1 MLSHEINPT
10 IYIGLGGSGIRS
22 MAFTKKMYEDEFGV
36 GKIPPQIAFLAIDSD
51 YAMENSPLLPTDISQ
66 DFVKLHLNDKLQ
78 DDKGNKVAEGVGA
91 GGSPRKGGILAEHSY
106 EVIMSKLIHRYKRVL
121 NTSCGN
127 RYVDVRMALSIA
139 GGTGAGAVLAVAH
152 IVKEALGD
160 GVRLYGYGMNYGV
173 YSSSD
178 TAIIGVPFSFLNAY
192 STVLGIDYTMHASS
206 EQPKEV
212 SFNNLSKVIYQPYFN
227 QFYIVDNNSE
237 TLVLAGDISQLCFAV
252 GMAMY
257 LSSNNRMNNYDAY
270 DWRNGAYDINNKRG
284 WVYGLGCC
292 QIVYK
297 GDELAEIY
305 KLRAIKFLASSFGY
319 KYDDIDFD
327 KCALEWTMRHD
338 VQIREDGVD
347 YTSLMDSIFPA
358 DEIRSIKSLV
368 CLSVKD
374 SYETTFDKVGRYV
387 NDLSRFP
394 GQQTIKERER
404 LLISLLNTEVEHYL
418 NAGYGV
424 RSVRL
429 FLDKLQNLCEEAI
442 CNRNNEITEISHII
456 QSMNNALHSCE
467 YIRKRNSILWHFR
480 SNGYKESLLEEMEH
494 LAYSIVRQKYELM
507 RRNVAVKI
515 LKTLVF
521 NIKIFIER
529 VGHTG
534 DILFNIMRYCDEQS
548 DLLIKKCMSPLP
560 FECNLSL
567 SDFNNMIIEESDLS
581 RLDSFSVASTL
592 RKPLYE
598 YSESDLM
605 DELLYYADS
614 LAGANKYK
622 ETDIMRVIERMDA
635 KERAAFEKE
644 VASKSEIMLNLDG
657 KGQIIKRGVLNK
669 SVPVLDSMVSEL
681 NVVYYHDG
689 EDYDFEF
696 ESYFLQKFNYR
707 YFHRRETP
715 SLKQKIMVYRSAGAI
730 IPYCL
735 RTFSDHLVKLQFG
748 DTVGKEKAFNF
759 NMSCDRTAFEWM
771 QKNNFSLKPMS
782 EMEMYPPLPC
792 PSPKLPF

>member
-1 MLSHEINPT
+1 MLSREINPT

-36 GKIPPQIAFLAIDSD
+36 GNIPPHIAFLAIDSD

-78 DDKGNKVAEGVGA
+78 DDKGDKVAEGVGA
-91 GGSPRKGGILAEHSY
+91 GGSPRKGRILAEYSY
-106 EVIMSKLIHRYKRVL
+106 EVIMSELIHRYKRVL
-121 NTSCGN
+121 NTSYGN

-212 SFNNLSKVIYQPYFN
+212 SFNNLNKVIYQPYFD

-237 TLVLAGDISQLCFAV
+237 TLVLAGDISQLCFAI

-257 LSSNNRMNNYDAY
+257 LSSNNRVNNYDAY
-270 DWRNGAYDINNKRG
+270 DWRNGAFDINNKRG

-297 GDELAEIY
+297 RDELAEIY
-305 KLRAIKFLASSFGY
+305 KIKAVKALAS
-319 KYDDIDFD
+319 DFDVKFNDLDLD
-327 KCALEWTMRHD
+327 KCALEWTMRHN
-338 VQIREDGVD
+338 VLIREDGVD
-347 YTSLMDSIFPA
+347 YTMLMDSIFPSEDIGA
-358 DEIRSIKSLV
+358 VELPS

-374 SYETTFDKVGRYV
+374 SSETTLRKVIHYLA
-387 NDLSRFP
+387 DLNRFP
-394 GQQTIKERER
+394 GEQNINEREKS
-404 LLISLLNTEVEHYL
+404 LISLLKAEVEYL
-418 NAGYGV
+418 INYFGV
-424 RSVRL
+424 GNLRV
-429 FLDKLQNLCEEAI
+429 FLDKLQSLCQKAI
-442 CNRNNEITEISHII
+442 SDRKDEITEIASNIE
-456 QSMNNALHSCE
+456 SSYRYLYCCE
-467 YIRKRNSILWHFR
+467 YVRKRKSLGWHFR
-480 SNGYKESLLEEMEH
+480 TKEYKAALLGQLEI
-494 LAYSIVRQKYELM
+494 LARSVLKQKYELA
-507 RRNVAVKI
+507 RRNVAVRI
-515 LKTLVF
+515 LETLVD
-521 NIKIFIER
+521 NIKLLVDGVE
-529 VGHTG
+529 HTG
-534 DILFNIMRYCDEQS
+534 RMLSYIKSHCDKQS
-548 DLLIKKCMSPLP
+548 GLLIEKCLSPLQ
-560 FECNLSL
+560 FECNLSQ
-567 SDFNNMIIEESDLS
+567 SECNNMIVDEA
-581 RLDSFSVASTL
+581 DSNSLRSFTFASTL
-592 RKPLYE
+592 YKPIYE
-598 YSESDLM
+598 YSES
-605 DELLYYADS
+605 ELLDEMLHYADS
-614 LAGANKYK
+614 LTGVKKYR
-622 ETDIMRVIERMDA
+622 EADIMSVVERMGE

-644 VASKSEIMLNLDG
+644 VAYKSEIMLNLDG
-657 KGQIIKRGVLNK
+657 KGQIKEGVLK
-669 SVPVLDSMVSEL
+669 KGIPVLDMMVSKL
-681 NVVYYHDG
+681 NVVYYYGG
-689 EDYDFEF
+689 ENPNGEF
-696 ESYFLQKFNYR
+696 ESSFLQQFKYR
-707 YFHRRETP
+707 QFHRRETP

-748 DTVGKEKAFNF
+748 DTVGKKKAFNL

-771 QKNNFSLKPMS
+771 QKNNFSLKPMT

-792 PSPKLPF
+792 PPPKLPY

>member
-1 MLSHEINPT
+1 MLSREINPT

-36 GKIPPQIAFLAIDSD
+36 GKIPPHIAFLAIDSD
-51 YAMENSPLLPTDISQ
+51 YAMENSPLLSTDISQ

-78 DDKGNKVAEGVGA
+78 DDKGDKVAEGVGA
-91 GGSPRKGGILAEHSY
+91 GGSPRKGRILAEHSY
-106 EVIMSKLIHRYKRVL
+106 KVIMSELIHRYKRVL
-121 NTSCGN
+121 NTSYGN

-160 GVRLYGYGMNYGV
+160 SVRLYGYGMNYGV

-212 SFNNLSKVIYQPYFN
+212 SFNNLSKVIYQPYFD

-257 LSSNNRMNNYDAY
+257 LSSNNRVNNYDAY
-270 DWRNGAYDINNKRG
+270 DWRNGAFDINNKRG

-319 KYDDIDFD
+319 KYDDMDFD

-347 YTSLMDSIFPA
+347 YTLLMDSIFPA
-358 DEIRSIKSLV
+358 DEIRSIKSLA

-374 SYETTFDKVGRYV
+374 SDETTFDKVGRYV

-394 GQQTIKERER
+394 GQQTINERER
-404 LLISLLNTEVEHYL
+404 LLISLLKTEVEHYL

-442 CNRNNEITEISHII
+442 CNRKNEITEISHNI

-467 YIRKRNSILWHFR
+467 YIRKRNSILWLFS
-480 SNGYKESLLEEMEH
+480 SNGNKESLLGEMEH

-507 RRNVAVKI
+507 RRNVAVRI
-515 LKTLVF
+515 LETLVD
-521 NIKIFIER
+521 NIKLLVDGVE
-529 VGHTG
+529 HTG
-534 DILFNIMRYCDEQS
+534 RMLSYIKSHCDKQS
-548 DLLIKKCMSPLP
+548 GLLIEKCLSPLQ
-560 FECNLSL
+560 FECNLSQ
-567 SDFNNMIIEESDLS
+567 SECNNMIVDEA
-581 RLDSFSVASTL
+581 DSNSLRSFTFASTL
-592 RKPLYE
+592 YKPIYE
-598 YSESDLM
+598 YSES
-605 DELLYYADS
+605 ELLDEMLHYADS
-614 LAGANKYK
+614 LTGVKKYR
-622 ETDIMRVIERMDA
+622 EADIMSVVERMGE

-644 VASKSEIMLNLDG
+644 VAYKSEIMLNLDG
-657 KGQIIKRGVLNK
+657 KGQIKEGVLK
-669 SVPVLDSMVSEL
+669 KGIPVLDMMVSKL
-681 NVVYYHDG
+681 NVVYYYEG
-689 EDYDFEF
+689 ENPNGEF
-696 ESYFLQKFNYR
+696 ESSFLQQFKYR
-707 YFHRRETP
+707 QFHRRETP

-748 DTVGKEKAFNF
+748 DTVGKKKAFNL

-792 PSPKLPF
+792 PPPKLPY